1 MEIQISE
8 FMNSGNFTTL
18 HCVGHSLGGAL
29 AALIANKYSQNGSP
43 LAVKLYTFGS
53 PRVFYGHGDKLKNVS
68 TFRVFH
74 NADPVPMLG
83 PYPLMHNDGGIGIGS
98 GMAVCNPFAHGME
111 SYLGICKPGTSWST
125 FQTPHTSATSLIGK
139 SKEFVSAGAS
149 WMFRALQHVV
159 TYALAALGISVGI
172 ATFTAVD
179 ILYKLLREGMS
190 KLSTWIIA
198 LLRGMAQ
205 FVSNGWESA
214 KAKGNDTYYKSK
226 SVIEYI
232 ISQFM
237 MKMNGLATSALKIA
251 KPMAGSAASSVK
263 ALKGAGLT
271 LPSVFL

>member
-1 MEIQISE
+1 
-8 FMNSGNFTTL
+8 
-18 HCVGHSLGGAL
+18 
-29 AALIANKYSQNGSP
+29 
-43 LAVKLYTFGS
+43 
-53 PRVFYGHGDKLKNVS
+53 
-68 TFRVFH
+68 
-74 NADPVPMLG
+74 
-83 PYPLMHNDGGIGIGS
+83 
-98 GMAVCNPFAHGME
+98 ME